1 MFWQTVSSRRGP
13 IHRARIYVFATH
25 SQSVGTHL
33 AIRSQRNGKPSAA
46 VGGRFIVPAYTYSQQ
61 HCTPF
66 EMPSRNVRNVLV
78 ICMLHIRHAKR
89 WFLRCKSMVFGVQ
102 KGGFY
107 IAKTPFLKCNILNK
121 EYGTTKCGI
130 IYKVYCHRIL
140 MLNLVET
147 RCSGIMV
154 WCAFWFLVVANILQS
169 GV

>member
-1 MFWQTVSSRRGP
+1 MNRPLRLAECFVGVCGMFATHFVGGRCIINNPFAMFWQTTSSCR
-13 IHRARIYVFATH
+13 
-25 SQSVGTHL
+25 
-33 AIRSQRNGKPSAA
+33 
-46 VGGRFIVPAYTYSQQ
+46 GRFIVPAYTYSQQ

-78 ICMLHIRHAKR
+78 ICMLHIRYAKV
-89 WFLRCKSMVFGVQ
+89 WFLRHKSMVFGVQ
-102 KGGFY
+102 KGSFY
-107 IAKTPFLKCNILNK
+107 IAKTPFLKCEIPDN
-121 EYGTTKCGI
+121 EHGTTKCGI
-130 IYKVYCHRIL
+130 IYKVYCHCIL

>member
-1 MFWQTVSSRRGP
+1 MP
-13 IHRARIYVFATH
+13 RAFFVFYRHLQCYASPFALLSQFVRIVVAIC
-25 SQSVGTHL
+25 SQCF
-33 AIRSQRNGKPSAA
+33 GKPLAA
-46 VGGRFIVPAYTYSQQ
+46 VGDRFIVPAYTYSQQ

-66 EMPSRNVRNVLV
+66 EMPSRNVRNVFIL
-78 ICMLHIRHAKR
+78 CMLHIRYAKR

-121 EYGTTKCGI
+121 EHVTTECGI

-140 MLNLVET
+140 MLNLAET

-154 WCAFWFLVVANILQS
+154 WCAFGFLVVANILQS

>member
-1 MFWQTVSSRRGP
+1 MWKCIFGYGNTRFCLCQDTGAMNRPLRLTECSHP
-13 IHRARIYVFATH
+13 ISWVYVECFAECSPRI
-25 SQSVGTHL
+25 
-33 AIRSQRNGKPSAA
+33 RN
-46 VGGRFIVPAYTYSQQ
+46 
-61 HCTPF
+61 PF
-66 EMPSRNVRNVLV
+66 RMHSRNICNVFV
-78 ICMLHIRHAKR
+78 ICVLHIRHAKV

-121 EYGTTKCGI
+121 EHGTPKCAI

-140 MLNLVET
+140 MLNLAET

-154 WCAFWFLVVANILQS
+154 WCAFCFLDMANTLQN

>member
-1 MFWQTVSSRRGP
+1 MSGYGRDESAPTPGGM
-13 IHRARIYVFATH
+13 FATH
-25 SQSVGTHL
+25 FVGVRWTFC
-33 AIRSQRNGKPSAA
+33 GMF
-46 VGGRFIVPAYTYSQQ
+46 VGW
-61 HCTPF
+61 
-66 EMPSRNVRNVLV
+66 SRNVRNVLV

-107 IAKTPFLKCNILNK
+107 IAKTPFLKCEIPDN
-121 EYGTTKCGI
+121 EHGTTKCGI
-130 IYKVYCHRIL
+130 IYRAYCHRIL

-154 WCAFWFLVVANILQS
+154 WCAFGFLGMANILQS

>member
-1 MFWQTVSSRRGP
+1 MNRPLRLTECSP
-13 IHRARIYVFATH
+13 RISWADVALLT
-25 SQSVGTHL
+25 
-33 AIRSQRNGKPSAA
+33 IRLQCFGKPSAA
-46 VGGRFIVPAYTYSQQ
+46 VGVRFIVPAYTYSQQ

-66 EMPSRNVRNVLV
+66 EMPSRNVRNVFILCV
-78 ICMLHIRHAKR
+78 LHIRRVKV

-107 IAKTPFLKCNILNK
+107 IAKTPFLKCEKPDK
-121 EYGTTKCGI
+121 EHGTTKCGI

-154 WCAFWFLVVANILQS
+154 WCAFGFLVVANTLQN